1 MGNFIGKI
9 KQLSQLYKNYRY
21 KKIIDTAIADMYS
34 KNNTELPEPNNTM
47 ICPCIECKCNLEKS
61 NLEKCNL
68 VVCNCTCNLSE
79 DLVKHILDAIKLR
92 NDATDTSSFH
102 IFNQKVSNL
111 LNLYKNIYK
120 SKENIIF
127 NTTNY
132 N

>member
-34 KNNTELPEPNNTM
+34 KNNTELPEPNDTM

-92 NDATDTSSFH
+92 NETTDTSSFH

-111 LNLYKNIYK
+111 LNLYINICK
-120 SKENIIF
+120 SKEN
-127 NTTNY
+127 
-132 N
+132 

>member
-47 ICPCIECKCNLEKS
+47 ICPCIECKCNLGKS
-61 NLEKCNL
+61 NLEKSNL
-68 VVCNCTCNLSE
+68 LECNCACNLSE
-79 DLVKHILDAIKLR
+79 DLVTHILDAIKLR
-92 NDATDTSSFH
+92 NNTTDTTSFH

-111 LNLYKNIYK
+111 LNLYKNICK
-120 SKENIIF
+120 NEEK
-127 NTTNY
+127 
-132 N
+132 